1 MNIVFV
7 TFTYGLA
14 LPELFMYGLACIF
27 VTYVV
32 DKLCLVYYYKE
43 PPSYDTK
50 LNSTAIKI
58 LKWAPV
64 LTFAVGFWMF
74 SNRQIFENYACVNPQ
89 ASPEVEKTGHV
100 IFRNVVDGPA
110 FFLFLAFF
118 ILLLVY
124 IFFSKLSRVYKRSSV
139 AIKYQGDINENL
151 PSYFEA
157 LDYDD
162 SLYLMVIEKYIRKF
176 YGVKTMLDSTLEGI
190 ASAKPSDRKILGVAV
205 YDPLANVRYAERF
218 QFDYI
223 EQVFRNNFEEESTK
237 VKLWMSLAFMLDSDT
252 RLKLKIFNIKKND
265 FLKNNSASM
274 FSSMIDAS
282 VEEKINSKSI
292 QVMEAFEELER
303 DDDDDEDDVKELD
316 EENKD
321 KSSELKE
328 LLLPPSSI
336 N

>member
-1 MNIVFV
+1 
-7 TFTYGLA
+7 
-14 LPELFMYGLACIF
+14 
-27 VTYVV
+27 
-32 DKLCLVYYYKE
+32 
-43 PPSYDTK
+43 
-50 LNSTAIKI
+50 
-58 LKWAPV
+58 
-64 LTFAVGFWMF
+64 MF

-292 QVMEAFEELER
+292 QVKEAFEELER
-303 DDDDDEDDVKELD
+303 DDDEDEDDAKELD